1 MANFVK
7 FVQEVY
13 DEDSAS
19 YSYFERQINAN
30 HIQGLADVSWTGK
43 EQTRVELTSGENIV
57 VKGRIEAIK
66 AML

>member
-13 DEDSAS
+13 DENAAS
-19 YSYFERQINAN
+19 YSYFERQINVN

-43 EQTRVELTSGENIV
+43 ERTRVELTSGENIV
-57 VKGRIEAIK
+57 VKGQIEAIK
-66 AML
+66 SML